1 MPTLLITITTTQR
14 STDLEI
20 PADVPI
26 AQLLPRLVTLCV
38 NNPEAQIEQ
47 WALWSPETR
56 TPLDQRQSL
65 LEAGIVDGAMLVLQ
79 GASSAI
85 MQPAARQSAIK
96 QQDSPDFQPH
106 TIQPSAESG
115 GIGVRWHLPR

>member
-1 MPTLLITITTTQR
+1 MPTLLITITTTQS

-26 AQLLPRLVTLCV
+26 AKLLPRLVTLCV
-38 NNPEAQIEQ
+38 NSPEAQMGQ

-65 LEAGIVDGAMLVLQ
+65 LEAGIVDGAMLLLQ
-79 GASSAI
+79 GASPAI
-85 MQPAARQSAIK
+85 LQPAARQPATR
-96 QQDSPDFQPH
+96 QQDSPDFQPR
-106 TIQPSAESG
+106 TIQPSTESG
-115 GIGVRWHLPR
+115 GIGVRWHRPS